1 MKSSF
6 MMVCLLFTM
15 GVLAN
20 TYTFKLIQ
28 GPDLKNEIEHLAH
41 QRLILFKEYP
51 YLYHGTLEQE
61 IEYCSWF
68 CDLSTTALA
77 IAYCDDKPVG
87 LVSGTSFVDFSTHF
101 IGSYDLFKSA
111 SLAPETFF
119 YVAEVLIHP
128 MHRDKQVATQLF
140 ALIETYAHEAGYTN
154 MCLVEESHA
163 QHPLKPLDYKSLDP
177 FFTKL
182 GYSKTNLQIT
192 YSWST
197 IQIDGSLQDEEH
209 SMNYWI
215 KNL

>member
-1 MKSSF
+1 MKFSF
-6 MMVCLLFTM
+6 MIVCLLFTM
-15 GVLAN
+15 SVLAN

-41 QRLILFKEYP
+41 QRLTLFKEYP

-101 IGSYDLFKSA
+101 TGSYDLFKNA
-111 SLAPETFF
+111 GLAPETFF
-119 YVAEVLIHP
+119 YVAEVLIDP
-128 MHRDKQVATQLF
+128 VYRNQSLAKKLF
-140 ALIETYAHEAGYTN
+140 KLIETYAHEVGYTS
-154 MCLVEESHA
+154 MCLVEESHE
-163 QHPLKPLDYKSLDP
+163 QHPLKPIDYQSLDL

-182 GYSKTNLQIT
+182 GYYKTDLVIS

-197 IQIDGSLQDEEH
+197 IQIDGSLQDEDH
-209 SMNYWI
+209 AMNYWL
-215 KNL
+215 KSL